1 MSTLKVLCVHGGG
14 VSPVCAGPVESACV
28 LSGLWI
34 RPWGF
39 QLLKTGGLLIHFSFQ
54 KHLNACGIQILLK
67 KKELR
72 VDPVQHFPAVQDE
85 VPEQM

>member
-1 MSTLKVLCVHGGG
+1 MCTEE
-14 VSPVCAGPVESACV
+14 VSALSAQGLLNRRVCSLGCG
-28 LSGLWI
+28 SGL
-34 RPWGF
+34 GE

-54 KHLNACGIQILLK
+54 KHLSACGIQILLK